1 MVGVEAEAE
10 VEVGLDLG
18 PAEDLSAI
26 CPRGRDPDGCLA
38 SEEDSAEGSDG
49 RATPTSAPASR
60 GFQDGGGLTQ
70 VHTGSPVSDMVI
82 LGTGIPAMNNP
93 TQPIRSTH
101 TRDISKQTKRRS
113 NKCGGLVS
121 AGVEVGAG
129 DGCGT

>member
-1 MVGVEAEAE
+1 MVGLVLGQAE
-10 VEVGLDLG
+10 V
-18 PAEDLSAI
+18 LSVI
-26 CPRGRDPDGCLA
+26 CPNGRDQDGCSA
-38 SEEDSAEGSDG
+38 SEEDSAGDSDG
-49 RATPTSAPASR
+49 GVTLTSVLASR

-70 VHTGSPVSDMVI
+70 VHTGSPVTDMVI
-82 LGTGIPAMNNP
+82 LGTGIPAMDNP